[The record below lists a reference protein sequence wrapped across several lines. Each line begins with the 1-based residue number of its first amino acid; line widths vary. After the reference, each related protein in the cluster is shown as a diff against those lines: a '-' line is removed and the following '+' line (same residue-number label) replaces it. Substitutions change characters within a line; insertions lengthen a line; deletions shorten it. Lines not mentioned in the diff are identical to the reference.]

1 LSWSFLHLPAF
12 WVLQASNVVFAV
24 GYALPQ
30 TYIPSYASTL
40 HLSNTTGTIMLTLF
54 GGFSVVGSMVLGLFN
69 DHFQVS
75 TCIFVSAIGSAF
87 SIFVFWGFSHQA
99 ALLAVFAVTYGL
111 FAGSYSSTWSGVL
124 IEMKRLDPNVETGLI
139 YGLLSGGRGIG
150 FVISGPVS
158 SMLLN
163 AKVGN
168 GKASGYGG
176 EYGSMILF
184 TGISALL
191 GGCGFAQKWLR
202 QGRA

>member
-1 LSWSFLHLPAF
+1 M
-12 WVLQASNVVFAV
+12 
-24 GYALPQ
+24 
-30 TYIPSYASTL
+30 
-40 HLSNTTGTIMLTLF
+40 MLTLF
-54 GGFSVVGSMVLGLFN
+54 GGFSVAGSMILGLFN
-69 DHFQVS
+69 DHFQVG
-75 TCIFVSAIGSAF
+75 TCILVSAIGSAF
-87 SIFVFWGFSHQA
+87 SIFVFWGFSDQV
-99 ALLAVFAVTYGL
+99 ALLAVFAITYGF

-124 IEMKRLDPNVETGLI
+124 TEMKRLDPGVETGLI
-139 YGLLSGGRGIG
+139 YGLLSGGRGLG

-158 SMLLN
+158 SLLL
-163 AKVGN
+163 KSTVVH